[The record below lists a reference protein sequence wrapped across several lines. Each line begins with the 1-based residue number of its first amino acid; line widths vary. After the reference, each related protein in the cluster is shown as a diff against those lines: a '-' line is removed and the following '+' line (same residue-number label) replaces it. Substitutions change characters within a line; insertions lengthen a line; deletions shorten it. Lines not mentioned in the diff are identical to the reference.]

1 MQQQRPDGRALDQMR
16 PIRLVRGWHRFAEGS
31 CLIEIGNTRVLC
43 TASVLDRVPAFLKG
57 TGSGWVTAEYGMLP
71 RATHSRNE
79 REARVGRQDS
89 RSVEIQRLIGR
100 CLRAAVDLTALGE
113 RTIIVDCDVLQ
124 GDGGTRVAA
133 ITGGFV
139 ALVEALWRLQQE
151 GAFKKLPIYGCLA
164 AVSVGIVNRQMM
176 LDLNYDEDSR
186 ASVDMNVAMLE
197 DGRFVEI
204 QASAEGEAFTQEQL
218 DQLLAL
224 AQKGVRQLIGLQRK
238 VLEGILS

>member
-1 MQQQRPDGRALDQMR
+1 MQFQRPDGRAPDQMR
-16 PIRLVRGWHRFAEGS
+16 PIKLVRGWHKFAEGS

-43 TASVLDRVPAFLKG
+43 TASVLDRVPNFLKG
-57 TGSGWVTAEYGMLP
+57 TNTGWITAEYGMIP
-71 RATHSRNE
+71 RATHTRNE

-100 CLRAAVDLTALGE
+100 CLRAAVDLSALGE
-113 RTIIVDCDVLQ
+113 RTIVIDCDVLQ

-151 GAFKKLPIYGCLA
+151 GVSKKLPIYGCLA
-164 AVSVGIVNRQMM
+164 AVSVGIVDRRLL

-197 DGRFVEI
+197 DGRIVEI
-204 QASAEGEAFTQEQL
+204 QATAEGEAFTREQF

-224 AQKGVRQLIGLQRK
+224 AQKGIKQLIALQKK
-238 VLEGILS
+238 VLEGIL

>member
-1 MQQQRPDGRALDQMR
+1 MQFQRPDGRAPEQMR
-16 PIRLVRGWHRFAEGS
+16 PIKFVRGWHRFAEGS

-43 TASVLDRVPAFLKG
+43 TASLSDRVPNFLKG
-57 TGSGWVTAEYGMLP
+57 TNTGWITAEYGMIP
-71 RATHSRNE
+71 RATHTRNE
-79 REARVGRQDS
+79 REARAGRQDS
-89 RSVEIQRLIGR
+89 RSIEIQRLIGR
-100 CLRAAVDLTALGE
+100 CLRAAVDLSLLGE
-113 RTIIVDCDVLQ
+113 RTMVIDCDVLQ

-151 GAFKKLPIYGCLA
+151 GVLKKLPIYGCLA
-164 AVSVGIVNRQMM
+164 AVSVGIVNRQII

-197 DGRFVEI
+197 DGRIVEI
-204 QASAEGEAFTQEQL
+204 QATAEGEAFNREQF

-224 AQKGVRQLIGLQRK
+224 SQKGIRQLIALQKK
-238 VLEGILS
+238 VLEGIL

>member
-1 MQQQRPDGRALDQMR
+1 
-16 PIRLVRGWHRFAEGS
+16 
-31 CLIEIGNTRVLC
+31 LIEIGNTRVLC
-43 TASVLDRVPAFLKG
+43 TASVLDRVPNFLKG
-57 TGSGWVTAEYGMLP
+57 TNTGWITAEYGMIP
-71 RATHSRNE
+71 RATHTRNE

-100 CLRAAVDLTALGE
+100 CLRAAVDLSALGE
-113 RTIIVDCDVLQ
+113 RTIVIDCDVLQ

-151 GAFKKLPIYGCLA
+151 GVLKKLPIYGCLA
-164 AVSVGIVNRQMM
+164 AVSVGIVNKQLL

-197 DGRFVEI
+197 DGRIVEI
-204 QASAEGEAFTQEQL
+204 QATAEGEAFTREQF

-224 AQKGVRQLIGLQRK
+224 AQKGIKQLIALQKK
-238 VLEGILS
+238 VLEGIL